1 MDYKYIHQ
9 LLERY
14 WKCETTIEEEQILRT
29 FFSQGEVPVELLPY
43 RSLFVYEKEQH
54 DLQLGV
60 DFDERVMAEIN
71 KTTVKAR
78 KVSFASS
85 MKPFYKAVAV
95 VAVFLTLGIA
105 AEKAIY
111 KNNAENDYS
120 SVVDKAGYARQ
131 SHIVNEEP
139 SSLMMVSEG
148 LNKTI
153 DGDSVTSVNVE
164 KNGVKE

>member
-1 MDYKYIHQ
+1 
-9 LLERY
+9 
-14 WKCETTIEEEQILRT
+14 
-29 FFSQGEVPVELLPY
+29 
-43 RSLFVYEKEQH
+43 
-54 DLQLGV
+54 
-60 DFDERVMAEIN
+60 
-71 KTTVKAR
+71 
-78 KVSFASS
+78 

-105 AEKAIY
+105 AEKAID